1 MNSLNAIYALNVF
14 KNGLN
19 SELKPTVFAS
29 RRKDLN
35 EAFQLCSELED
46 DFSSGSDQ
54 VLYFSNNRNNQN
66 IYRNNRQNSYNQTR
80 NSRYNQNNQQYSNN
94 QNNQQ
99 YSNNQNR

>member
-35 EAFQLCSELED
+35 EAFQLCSELEKH
-46 DFSSGSDQ
+46 FSSGSDQ
-54 VLYFSNNRNNQN
+54 VLYFSNNINNQN
-66 IYRNNRQNSYNQTR
+66 FYNNRNN
-80 NSRYNQNNQQYSNN
+80 NNG
-94 QNNQQ
+94 
-99 YSNNQNR
+99 